1 MKWKNILVG
10 AFVLAL
16 IFLPFKW
23 WLMDWFAKPVP
34 VRMYIIDAVT
44 IYLIF
49 VLAEVLNKYFE
60 KRKKK
65 H

>member
-1 MKWKNILVG
+1 MKWKNILLG
-10 AFVLAL
+10 AIVLTL
-16 IFLPFKW
+16 IFMPFKW
-23 WLMDWFAKPVP
+23 WLMDWFTKLVP

-49 VLAEVLNKYFE
+49 VLAEILNKYSE

>member
-23 WLMDWFAKPVP
+23 WLMDWFAKAVP

-44 IYLIF
+44 TFLIF
-49 VLAEVLNKYFE
+49 ILAEVLNKYFE

>member
-10 AFVLAL
+10 AFALAL

-23 WLMDWFAKPVP
+23 WLMDWFAKAVP
-34 VRMYIIDAVT
+34 VHMYIIDAVT
-44 IYLIF
+44 TFLIF
-49 VLAEVLNKYFE
+49 ILAEVLNKYFE

>member
-23 WLMDWFAKPVP
+23 WLMDWFTKPVP
-34 VRMYIIDAVT
+34 VHMYIIDAVT

-49 VLAEVLNKYFE
+49 VLAEILNKYSE

>member
-23 WLMDWFAKPVP
+23 WLMDWFTKPVP

-49 VLAEVLNKYFE
+49 VLAEILNKYSE